1 MILYLDTSSLVKVYL
16 EEEGSTQVRSAAQG
30 AQKLATSRV
39 AYSEFRAMLAR
50 SRRSGRIGDVDFA
63 SIRSRFE
70 TDWLEMLILD
80 VTDDLV
86 RLAGDL
92 ADQQNLRGFDAI
104 HLASALETREVS
116 SSDVHFS
123 SSDRN
128 LRVAAADERF
138 PLVP

>member
-1 MILYLDTSSLVKVYL
+1 LILYLDTSSLVKVYL
-16 EEEGSTQVRSAAQG
+16 EEEGSAQVRSTAEDAL
-30 AQKLATSRV
+30 KLATSRV

-50 SRRSGRIGDVDFA
+50 SRRSGRIGDADFA

-70 TDWLEMLILD
+70 IDWGEMLILD
-80 VTDDLV
+80 VTDHLV

-116 SSDVHFS
+116 SSEVKFS
-123 SSDRN
+123 TADRH
-128 LRVAAADERF
+128 LRDAAASEGF
-138 PLVP
+138 VVVP